1 MVKEKLEEIR
11 QKAIASIEEANDAD
25 SLNDIRVHLSSS
37 VFQEQERLLFPLTLR
52 DSSSVMTSTAGMT
65 TVCSTSREAAI

>member
-25 SLNDIRVHLSSS
+25 SLNDIRVHLSS
-37 VFQEQERLLFPLTLR
+37 
-52 DSSSVMTSTAGMT
+52 
-65 TVCSTSREAAI
+65 